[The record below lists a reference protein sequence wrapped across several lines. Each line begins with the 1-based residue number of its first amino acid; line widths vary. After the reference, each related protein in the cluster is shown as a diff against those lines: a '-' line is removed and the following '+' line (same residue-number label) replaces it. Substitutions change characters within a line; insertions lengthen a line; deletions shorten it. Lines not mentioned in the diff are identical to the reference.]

1 MPHGDA
7 AMTDTNSDPGP
18 QKGASPE
25 EDAGAP
31 GPQPEASVNAP
42 ANAGDAAPTPRRGG
56 VGTGQAEQGGR
67 SPKGMTR
74 RKFLG
79 GLAAIAGAVATGGV
93 ATYFATRGSEAN
105 NVNNNVSPS
114 ITGGNPNPTEIP
126 TVAPG
131 TATPTFTNTPE
142 AAPTPTAINV
152 EAPVIAGE
160 VNKPEIRRIL
170 DKYYIPVG
178 DPVHTYGNV
187 SLALSKAVQER
198 APCELNANVVGLNCP
213 IKEPGLRAEIK
224 DAEERLHNAVDLGM
238 LEAWGNLQD
247 KKQPNQLNLVVK
259 DTDTVEQ
266 ALEKVKEF
274 QKRIAEGE
282 DFSFPIQGYDGKPE
296 LYTKPIRVNPAKGII
311 RVALPSRDG
320 TFITVNSNF
329 GISYTI
335 IDGQLVIGTY
345 AGSSEGVA
353 FEKITKPDGIA
364 LGKINSSDIASMELT
379 VLGDKTTM
387 AALQKQSNYSGL
399 SYLNLENRRTRM
411 LKILIPGFLEIPFNQ
426 YIGVFSYK

>member
-1 MPHGDA
+1 
-7 AMTDTNSDPGP
+7 MTDTNSAPGP
-18 QKGASPE
+18 QEGANPA
-25 EDAGAP
+25 EDAGASRSEP
-31 GPQPEASVNAP
+31 GVSGDAP
-42 ANAGDAAPTPRRGG
+42 TDAGDAAPTPHRGG
-56 VGTGQAEQGGR
+56 VGTGPAEQGGG
-67 SPKGMTR
+67 SAPHGGMTR

-79 GLAAIAGAVATGGV
+79 GLAALIGVAATGGV
-93 ATYFATRGSEAN
+93 ATYFATRGSKAN
-105 NVNNNVSPS
+105 TVDNNASSS

-131 TATPTFTNTPE
+131 TATLTNTPE
-142 AAPTPTAINV
+142 ATQTLTAINV

-160 VNKPEIRRIL
+160 INKPEIRRIL

-335 IDGQLVIGTY
+335 IDRQLVIGSN
-345 AGSSEGVA
+345 AEGTS
-353 FEKITKPDGIA
+353 FEKVTKPDAIA

-399 SYLNLENRRTRM
+399 SYLNLENRHTRIA
-411 LKILIPGFLEIPFNQ
+411 KILVPGLLEIPFNQ